1 MERDDETCESCGS
14 MVDWR
19 GDWEPG
25 LLCDDCKVEDLE
37 LKNTQLTKR
46 VAELENALKTAA
58 IRMEILT
65 GRMRGC
71 HEETGKHELLDEA
84 EAFCKEAREVLGTQ
98 WKEMGKASKD

>member
-58 IRMEILT
+58 IR
-65 GRMRGC
+65 
-71 HEETGKHELLDEA
+71 TGKHELLDEA